1 MITTISFFKY
11 NRNKFWAFKQMYL
24 AAKLMNK
31 TSGLDFY
38 KLLGTGSGAG
48 FSLYPDFSTYS
59 ILCIWKDRSSADNF
73 IKKSNHAILISKKAS
88 LRVDYFLNSIH
99 SHGKW
104 DGLNPFTRNNLK
116 QDKSKKIAIITRATL
131 NYSRLLEF
139 WKSVPKA
146 SKAIKNASGVI
157 WFKGIGEIPFIQQA
171 TFSIWENINSVTD
184 FAYKNKNH
192 ADIVKKTRK
201 RNWYKEDLF
210 ARFEIVDKQTKVF
223 SN

>member
-1 MITTISFFKY
+1 
-11 NRNKFWAFKQMYL
+11 
-24 AAKLMNK
+24 
-31 TSGLDFY
+31 
-38 KLLGTGSGAG
+38 
-48 FSLYPDFSTYS
+48 
-59 ILCIWKDRSSADNF
+59 
-73 IKKSNHAILISKKAS
+73 
-88 LRVDYFLNSIH
+88 
-99 SHGKW
+99 
-104 DGLNPFTRNNLK
+104 LNPFTGKNLE

>member
-1 MITTISFFKY
+1 
-11 NRNKFWAFKQMYL
+11 MYL
-24 AAKLMNK
+24 AEKLMNK
-31 TSGLDFY
+31 TSGLSFY
-38 KLLGTGSGAG
+38 KLLGTGAGAG

-59 ILCIWKDRSSADNF
+59 ILCVWKDRLSADNF
-73 IKKSNHAILISKKAS
+73 INKSHHSTLISKKAS
-88 LRVDYFLNSIH
+88 FRADYFLNPIH

-104 DGLNPFTRNNLK
+104 DGLNPFKGTTIV

-139 WKSVPKA
+139 WKSVPRA

-157 WFKGIGEIPFIQQA
+157 WFKGIGELPFIQQA
-171 TFSIWENINSVTD
+171 TFSIWENIDSVTD

-192 ADIVKKTRK
+192 AEIVKKTRQ

-210 ARFEIVDKQTKVF
+210 ARFEIIEKKNKVF
-223 SN
+223 NN

>member
-1 MITTISFFKY
+1 
-11 NRNKFWAFKQMYL
+11 MYL
-24 AAKLMNK
+24 AAKLMNN

-73 IKKSNHAILISKKAS
+73 INKSNHAILISNKSS
-88 LRVDYFLNSIH
+88 LKVDYFLNSIH

-104 DGLNPFTRNNLK
+104 DGLNPFTGKSLE

>member
-1 MITTISFFKY
+1 M
-11 NRNKFWAFKQMYL
+11 
-24 AAKLMNK
+24 
-31 TSGLDFY
+31 
-38 KLLGTGSGAG
+38 
-48 FSLYPDFSTYS
+48 
-59 ILCIWKDRSSADNF
+59 
-73 IKKSNHAILISKKAS
+73 
-88 LRVDYFLNSIH
+88 NSIH

-104 DGLNPFTRNNLK
+104 DGLNPFTGKNLE